1 MYVKIHEQIF
11 SSSIM
16 EENVE
21 TRYIWFCL
29 LTLADKEG
37 FIDMTVPAIAR
48 RINISDITVASAID
62 KFMKPAPS
70 SRTATADG
78 RRLEKVRE
86 SFGWKIINYIYYRD
100 LRNEQSRRE
109 YMKEYMKNRRDVN
122 KNVNAS
128 VNCKQRLAVL
138 ANTDTDTDTD
148 TDTKRERKP
157 KFIPPILDDITK
169 YIKENNY
176 TVDPNIFL
184 KYFTESNWIDSNG
197 KKVKNWKQK
206 IITWNGRNQKPVM
219 VQKNEFG
226 Y

>member
-62 KFMKPAPS
+62 KFMKPDPS

-197 KKVKNWKQK
+197 KKVKNWKLK
-206 IITWNGRNQKPVM
+206 IITWNSRNQKLVM

>member
-29 LTLADKEG
+29 LTLSDKEG

-48 RINISDITVASAID
+48 RINISDIAVASAID
-62 KFMKPAPS
+62 KFMKPDPS

-122 KNVNAS
+122 KNVNTN
-128 VNCKQRLAVL
+128 VNCKQQLAVL

-148 TDTKRERKP
+148 TKRERNL
-157 KFIPPILDDITK
+157 KFIPPTIDDITK

-206 IITWNGRNQKPVM
+206 IITWNGRNQKPLV

>member
-62 KFMKPAPS
+62 KFMKPDPS

-122 KNVNAS
+122 KNVNAN
-128 VNCKQRLAVL
+128 VNCKQSKQPLAH
-138 ANTDTDTDTD
+138 TDTDTDTD
-148 TDTKRERKP
+148 TNRVAQR

>member
-62 KFMKPAPS
+62 KFMKPDPS

-138 ANTDTDTDTD
+138 ANTDTDTDT
-148 TDTKRERKP
+148 KRERKP

-197 KKVKNWKQK
+197 KKVKNWKLK
-206 IITWNGRNQKPVM
+206 IITWNSRNQKLVM